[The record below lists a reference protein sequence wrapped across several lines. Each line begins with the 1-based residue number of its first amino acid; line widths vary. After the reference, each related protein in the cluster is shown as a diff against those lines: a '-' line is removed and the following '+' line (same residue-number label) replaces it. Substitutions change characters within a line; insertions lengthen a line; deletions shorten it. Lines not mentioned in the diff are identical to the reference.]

1 MTTSKKTRSKIKK
14 NINSK
19 GHIIEDEE
27 DIDFS
32 SNGTFDVQ
40 KYTLGNQTREVTLHV
55 GEDRDELSLTIKDM
69 SWSRRNRI
77 MSDCLTWDQTGNTN
91 FDGDAYVRLCLK
103 EMIKQAPWGNTT
115 EAFLIRITDELGQAL
130 ETLVPRAFANNTEVD
145 GDINAIKK
153 GL

>member
-40 KYTLGNQTREVTLHV
+40 KYTLGNQTREVTIYV
-55 GEDRDELSLTIKDM
+55 GADKDELSLTIKDM
-69 SWSRRNRI
+69 SWSRRNRV
-77 MSDCLTWDQTGNTN
+77 MSDCLTWDQTGNTS

-103 EMIKQAPWGNTT
+103 EMIKSAPWGNTT
-115 EAFLIRITDELGQAL
+115 EAFLIRINDELGQAL
-130 ETLVPRAFANNTEVD
+130 EALVPRAFANNTEVD

-153 GL
+153 GQ